1 MFGRGLG
8 GAAGG
13 TTAAIGG
20 RVSDDWENRQF
31 NETMQYNLLAIAEFL
46 NRFGKESRV
55 SSGLTPPRLDST
67 TETRFVVV
75 QDLCA

>member
-31 NETMQYNLLAIAEFL
+31 NESPT
-46 NRFGKESRV
+46 RV
-55 SSGLTPPRLDST
+55 QLFPLRVMLGSELEHVFINYLHT
-67 TETRFVVV
+67 
-75 QDLCA
+75 A